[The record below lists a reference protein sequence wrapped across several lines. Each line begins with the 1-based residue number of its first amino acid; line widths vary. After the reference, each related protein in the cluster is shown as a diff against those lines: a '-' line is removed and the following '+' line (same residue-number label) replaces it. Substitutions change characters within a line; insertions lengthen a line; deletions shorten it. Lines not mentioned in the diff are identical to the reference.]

1 MRFIAVLDAN
11 VLYPAPL
18 RDLLMRL
25 AVADVFAA
33 RWSERIHDEWIR
45 NVLKNRP
52 DLTIEQLTKTKE
64 LMNSHIRD
72 CLVSD
77 HESLETGLTLP
88 DVDDRHV
95 LAAAIKANAQA
106 IVTFNLKDFPESEL
120 DKYGVEAIH
129 PDVFIQHQID
139 LNPGLVCQVVKRH
152 RAALKKPPKTIADY
166 LDTLETCGLVV
177 TADILR
183 GFAENL

>member
-45 NVLKNRP
+45 NVLKNRE

-64 LMNSHIRD
+64 LMDSHVRD
-72 CLVSD
+72 CLVTD
-77 HESLETGLTLP
+77 FEPLESGLELP
-88 DVDDRHV
+88 DIDDRHI
-95 LAAAIKANAQA
+95 LAAAIKSNAQA
-106 IVTFNLKDFPESEL
+106 IVTFNLKDFPEQEL

-129 PDVFIQHQID
+129 PDTFVQNQIE
-139 LNPGLVCQVVKRH
+139 LNPGLVCQVVKMH
-152 RAALKKPPKTIADY
+152 RKALKNPPKTITEY
-166 LDTLETCGLVV
+166 LSTLESCGLVV

-183 GFAENL
+183 GYAQNL